1 MNSPKKV
8 TPSLRYLVAAC
19 ALAVGMSFAAN
30 ALHAQT
36 WSAVATRSLPKI
48 VKIYG
53 AGGVRGLEAYQ
64 SGILI
69 SGEGHVLTAFS
80 YVLDTDYVR
89 VTLDDGRRFE
99 GKMVGADP
107 RMEIAVLKIEATEL
121 PHFDLSETVE
131 VEEGSRV
138 LALSNLFGVATGEE
152 SASVQRGVMMAQT
165 RLDAR
170 RGTFASPYR
179 GTVYVVDA
187 VTNNPG
193 ATGGALVNLRGQ
205 LLGMLGKELRNA
217 QNGTWLNYAV
227 PVSELRN
234 SVADILAGKTLP
246 AESAETLPP
255 EQAHNL
261 LAHGVVLV
269 PDVLDHTPPFVD
281 DVWPDSLAEVAGL
294 MRDDLVVFVGEVLV
308 NSVSAVQQELL
319 RQDRT
324 EPLKL
329 VVKRG
334 EDLIEV
340 VLPAI
345 SMP

>member
-1 MNSPKKV
+1 
-8 TPSLRYLVAAC
+8 
-19 ALAVGMSFAAN
+19 MSFATN
-30 ALHAQT
+30 TLYAQT
-36 WSAVATRSLPKI
+36 WSTVATRSLPKI

-80 YVLDTDYVR
+80 YVLDTDYIR

-99 GKMVGADP
+99 GKQVGADP

-121 PHFDLSETVE
+121 PHFDLSEAVE

-138 LALSNLFGVATGEE
+138 LAMSNLFGVATGEE

-217 QNGTWLNYAV
+217 QNGTWLNYAI
-227 PVSELRN
+227 PVSELRS

-246 AESAETLPP
+246 AETAETLPP

-261 LAHGVVLV
+261 IAHGVVLV

-281 DVWPDSLAEVAGL
+281 DIWPGSLAEVAGL

>member
-1 MNSPKKV
+1 
-8 TPSLRYLVAAC
+8 
-19 ALAVGMSFAAN
+19 MSFATN
-30 ALHAQT
+30 TLYAQT
-36 WSAVATRSLPKI
+36 WSTVATRSLPKI

-80 YVLDTDYVR
+80 YVLDTDYIR

-99 GKMVGADP
+99 GKQVGADP

-121 PHFDLSETVE
+121 PHFDLSEAVE

-138 LALSNLFGVATGEE
+138 LAMSNLFGVATGEE

-193 ATGGALVNLRGQ
+193 ATGGALVDLRGQ

-217 QNGTWLNYAV
+217 QNGTWLNYAI
-227 PVSELRN
+227 PVSELRS

-246 AESAETLPP
+246 AETAETLPP

-261 LAHGVVLV
+261 IAHGVVLV

-281 DVWPDSLAEVAGL
+281 DIWPGSLAEVAGL